1 MGRQAKR
8 IDTVGV
14 VVEKVM
20 LFVVV
25 VSSTLD
31 PVAVLHRP
39 DPPRLM
45 VKRKQDEVCGMTL
58 KDEQAEPG
66 GRIMLLLLLL
76 LL

>member
-1 MGRQAKR
+1 LLLK
-8 IDTVGV
+8 
-14 VVEKVM
+14 KVM

-58 KDEQAEPG
+58 KDDQSEPG
-66 GRIMLLLLLL
+66 GPIMLLLLLL